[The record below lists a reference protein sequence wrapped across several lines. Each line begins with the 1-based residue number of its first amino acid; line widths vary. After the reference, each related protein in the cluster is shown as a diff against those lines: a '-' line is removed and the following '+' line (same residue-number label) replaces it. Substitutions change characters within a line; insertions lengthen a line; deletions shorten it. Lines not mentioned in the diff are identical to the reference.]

1 MPPQAEVDPNSPVPL
16 LTLGLA
22 VLMAIRT
29 LLDYVR
35 ERDPM
40 RLETALFFL
49 VAAVGLRVF
58 VELEPRRLQTVGY
71 MLFATT
77 PLLLLRLVQYF
88 RHVSRWVQVLA
99 GAGLVGTWA
108 IFLTTP
114 PRTPPAHLLLV
125 LYLVVYFVVLQAYV
139 AQAFVR
145 GAFTSGGVT
154 RRRLVSAAAGTLVV
168 AAAALAEGLRVVI
181 VGLTVTPVAWTELLY
196 VLLALAGVCY
206 YAAFATPGWLRRSWQ
221 LEELYKF
228 LRLGQGR
235 AIGER
240 ARETIDSLCS
250 AAVAAAG
257 GLVAVSAFWDE
268 AAQQLFL
275 RSPPGCSGVWERV
288 VPGDGVLG
296 RAWRERK
303 PVVARTL
310 VELSPPEAQVASSI
324 GARGLLAVPIATQER
339 AFGLLVLFYAQRP
352 LFPADD
358 AAMLTLLAEQS
369 ALALANAELFGEQR
383 QLNEQLRRAN
393 TDLEHASRHKSEFL
407 ASMSHELRTPLNAII
422 GFSEV
427 LVEGMFGELNA
438 KQAEYLADVL
448 DSGRHLLSLIND
460 VMDLSKVEAGRMEL
474 ELGPCALADIVDN
487 GLTMVRERASRHR
500 IALHSVVDV
509 DVGEIEADARKV
521 KQVLFNLLSNAVKFT
536 PDGGRVEVVAHIND
550 GKVQVAVRDSGIG
563 IAPEDHERIFEE
575 FQQARANSS
584 TAQEGSGLGLAL
596 AKRFVELHGGRIW
609 LESQVGVGSTFTFT
623 LPLRR
628 PAVAPETVGRE
639 QSAAPEPA
647 LGRGRGSS
655 VLVIE
660 DDPHALGLL
669 QMYLQD
675 EGFSVAVAHDG
686 QEGLALARR
695 LQPAA
700 ITLDVLLPGVDGW
713 DFLAQAR
720 ADPVLA
726 SIPIIVVSIVDE
738 RGKGFAL
745 GATDYLVKPAKR
757 DELLATLHRCCR
769 SPKSLPTAATI
780 LAIDDDPQ
788 ALELIAA
795 ILEPEGYTVL
805 KATDGRGG
813 LELARRA
820 RPALVI
826 LDLLMPEV
834 DGFEVLDELRR
845 EPTTAGTPI
854 VVLTSR
860 TMSAADKARL
870 NGRISHL
877 AHKAELR
884 REAFLALVRELC
896 QPVMA

>member
-1 MPPQAEVDPNSPVPL
+1 MPSQVEVDPNSPIPL
-16 LTLGLA
+16 ITVALA
-22 VLMAIRT
+22 VLVAIRT
-29 LLDYVR
+29 LVDYVR

-49 VAAVGLRVF
+49 VAAVGLRLF
-58 VELEPRRLQTVGY
+58 LELEPPRLQTVGY
-71 MLFATT
+71 MLFAAT

-88 RHVSRWVQVLA
+88 RHVPRWLQALA
-99 GAGLVGTWA
+99 GAGLLGTWV
-108 IFLTTP
+108 IFLMTQ
-114 PRTPPAHLLLV
+114 PRTPPAHLLLGV
-125 LYLVVYFVVLQAYV
+125 YLVAYFVLLQAYV

-145 GAFTSGGVT
+145 GAFASGGVT
-154 RRRLVSAAAGTLVV
+154 RRRLVSAAAGTLLVGSAVV
-168 AAAALAEGLRVVI
+168 AEGLRIVI
-181 VGLTVTPVAWTELLY
+181 VGMTVTPVAWTELLY
-196 VLLALAGVCY
+196 VILVLAGVCY
-206 YAAFATPGWLRRSWQ
+206 YAAFATPGWLRWSWQ
-221 LEELYKF
+221 LEELHRF
-228 LRLGQGR
+228 LRQGQGR
-235 AIGER
+235 SIDDR
-240 ARETIDSLCS
+240 ARETIDSLCT

-257 GLVAVSAFWDE
+257 GLIAVSALWDE
-268 AAQQLFL
+268 GAQQFILGSAL
-275 RSPPGCSGVWERV
+275 HSSGLPGRV
-288 VPGDGVLG
+288 AAGDGLLG

-303 PVVARTL
+303 AVVARTL
-310 VELSPPEAQVASSI
+310 VELSPAEERLASAI
-324 GARGLLAVPIATQER
+324 CARGLLAVPIATQER

-352 LFPADD
+352 VFPADD
-358 AAMLTLLAEQS
+358 AAVLTLLADQS
-369 ALALANAELFGEQR
+369 ALALANAELLGEQR

-393 TDLEHASRHKSEFL
+393 TDLERASRHKSEFL

-448 DSGRHLLSLIND
+448 ESGRHLLSLIND

-474 ELGPCALADIVDN
+474 ELGPCAMAEIVDN

-500 IALHSVVDV
+500 IALHSVVEA

-536 PDGGRVEVVAHIND
+536 PDGGRVEVVAHIED
-550 GKVQVAVRDSGIG
+550 GEVQVAVRDSGIG

-575 FQQARANSS
+575 FQQARASSS

-609 LESQVGVGSTFTFT
+609 LESRVGVGSTFTFT

-628 PAVAPETVGRE
+628 PAVATETVARE
-639 QSAAPEPA
+639 QPAAPEPA
-647 LGRGRGSS
+647 LGRGGGSS

-686 QEGLALARR
+686 QQGLALARR

-713 DFLAQAR
+713 DFLVQAR
-720 ADPVLA
+720 ADPDLA

-757 DELLATLHRCCR
+757 EELLATLHRCCR

-780 LAIDDDPQ
+780 LAIDDDPM

-805 KATDGRGG
+805 KATDGREG

-820 RPALVI
+820 QPALVI
-826 LDLLMPEV
+826 LDLLMPDV
-834 DGFEVLDELRR
+834 DGFEVLDGLRG
-845 EPTTAGTPI
+845 EPTTAGVPI
-854 VVLTSR
+854 VILTSR
-860 TMSAADKARL
+860 TMSAAEKARL
-870 NGRISHL
+870 NGRITHL
-877 AHKAELR
+877 AHKAEFR

-896 QPVMA
+896 